1 MHTPLDALLTETYVL
16 IDDFLPPS
24 RPRCGRRPKI
34 TDSELITLLIA
45 QSFLGVP
52 DDRRFLQVAR
62 RRLAHLFPYLPKQS
76 GFNKR
81 VRRLTPLIERTINY
95 LACVS
100 PGFCDEL
107 RLLDSTP
114 VPCAQSRETVKRSA
128 LAGVASYGYCQS
140 HSR

>member
-34 TDSELITLLIA
+34 TDSALITLLIA

-76 GFNKR
+76 GFEK
-81 VRRLTPLIERTINY
+81 
-95 LACVS
+95 LA
-100 PGFCDEL
+100 
-107 RLLDSTP
+107 
-114 VPCAQSRETVKRSA
+114 REK
-128 LAGVASYGYCQS
+128 
-140 HSR
+140 